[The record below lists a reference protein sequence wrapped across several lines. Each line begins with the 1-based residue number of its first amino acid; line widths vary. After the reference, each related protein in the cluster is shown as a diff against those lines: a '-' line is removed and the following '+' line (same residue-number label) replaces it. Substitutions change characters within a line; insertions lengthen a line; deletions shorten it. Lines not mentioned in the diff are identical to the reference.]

1 MSNWIFRLAA
11 VIDSLLMT
19 FEGLFHP
26 AGLPLAGGHV
36 QQMGALLTSAF
47 VVSELHEILARSR

>member
-11 VIDSLLMT
+11 ATDSLLVAL
-19 FEGLFHP
+19 EGLFHP

-36 QQMGALLTSAF
+36 QQMGAMFAMAL
-47 VVSELHEILARSR
+47 VVSEVREILAHVR